1 MWNMKKIMC
10 ALLVLAS
17 LNINA
22 QNLFL
27 NDETTEVKFVTTH
40 GVARLQGSFKGVQG
54 SASFDPQQLQNAFIR
69 LSFQTNTVTST
80 DNFLG
85 PSLIKQDCFDVANH
99 PTIELTSSA
108 ITARGKNQYHFRGTL
123 KIKGISRQIVFP
135 FTATANVG
143 GYDFHFSFPV
153 KRNHFNL
160 NCNFMSKDM
169 RFTVLAYAKKA

>member
-108 ITARGKNQYHFRGTL
+108 ITARGKTS
-123 KIKGISRQIVFP
+123 I
-135 FTATANVG
+135 
-143 GYDFHFSFPV
+143 
-153 KRNHFNL
+153 NL
-160 NCNFMSKDM
+160 EV
-169 RFTVLAYAKKA
+169 R